1 MKNWRQR
8 SLLEKVL
15 LLALAGMTVFFL
27 LLYLILSRMP
37 GVEYCGA
44 LLLRHTEGES
54 VIYSG
59 KARGQ
64 RVEFQVSEGGAV
76 TYLVD
81 GQARGP
87 YTVVLDQ
94 SAAPDDFLTGGEV
107 RLGEEVLFR
116 GGWLLQED
124 FLYLEDETGASQF
137 GLNVTVTGEKK
148 QLPRD
153 PSATFLIQLVLQP
166 DLRHRGQWQPY
177 ALGLLLSLITV
188 FLILY
193 ADKLFRHRLGWH
205 IRNPEL
211 AEPTDW
217 ELFTR
222 KLAWGLFSG
231 MALALYIIGAVTW

>member
-1 MKNWRQR
+1 MRNWSRR
-8 SLLEKVL
+8 GFLEKAL
-15 LLALAGMTVFFL
+15 LLALPGMTVLFL
-27 LLYLILSRMP
+27 ALYLILSRMP

-44 LLLRHTEGES
+44 LLLRHTEGET
-54 VIYSG
+54 VTYSG

-64 RVEFQVSEGGAV
+64 RVEFQVSEDGAV

-81 GQARGP
+81 GRARGP
-87 YTVVLDQ
+87 YTVVPDQ

-124 FLYLEDETGASQF
+124 FPYLEDETGVPQF
-137 GLNVTVTGEKK
+137 DLSITVTGEEKT
-148 QLPRD
+148 LPRD
-153 PSATFLIQLVLQP
+153 PSASFLIQLVLEP

-222 KLAWGLFSG
+222 KLSWGLFSG
-231 MALALYIIGAVTW
+231 MALVLYIIGAVTF

>member
-8 SLLEKVL
+8 SLLEKIL
-15 LLALAGMTVFFL
+15 LLALAGMTVLFL
-27 LLYLILSRMP
+27 ILYLILSRMP

-44 LLLRHTEGES
+44 LLLRHTEGET

-64 RVEFQVSEGGAV
+64 RVEFQVSEDGAV

-81 GQARGP
+81 GRARGP
-87 YTVVLDQ
+87 YTVVPDP

-116 GGWLLQED
+116 GGWLVQED
-124 FLYLEDETGASQF
+124 FISLKDETGTPQF
-137 GLNVTVTGEKK
+137 DLNITVTGEESP
-148 QLPRD
+148 LPRD
-153 PSATFLIQLVLQP
+153 PSAAFLVQLVLEP
-166 DLRHRGQWQPY
+166 ELCHRGQWDLY
-177 ALGLLLSLITV
+177 AMGAAASLLAV

-193 ADKLFRHRLGWH
+193 ADKLFRRHMHWH

-211 AEPTDW
+211 AEPSDW

-222 KLAWGLFSG
+222 KLSWLLCFGI
-231 MALALYIIGAVTW
+231 ALVSYILGAVFF